1 MALTARQKAQAA
13 EALIRHPDLS
23 PAARRVGLELLNHA
37 DRRTGISWPSEARM
51 AEALGVDARTIRR
64 GKADLRAAGLLKWEQ
79 RGYHR
84 TPIYRLLWDRLV
96 QLAASIK
103 ARVQAACKAA
113 RAARKA
119 TSTAKAS
126 TPPPSPPPAHER
138 PENGS
143 ARSTGRT
150 FSSSYPTHQGLKG
163 ALEGKSSASAAPLRT
178 QITEQE
184 LDARASARFWKALQ
198 ALGPQIMAQFIAH
211 PRAEELQAQAI
222 RAERFKPDHGRTG
235 ISALHQILQGSTA

>member
-1 MALTARQKAQAA
+1 MPLTARQKAQAA
-13 EALIRHPDLS
+13 EALIRHPDLT

-64 GKADLRAAGLLKWEQ
+64 GKADLRAAGLLEWET

-84 TPIYRLLWDRLV
+84 TPVYKLLWDRLI

-103 ARVQAACKAA
+103 ARVQMTCKAA

-119 TSTAKAS
+119 IVT
-126 TPPPSPPPAHER
+126 PPSPPPPQER
-138 PENGS
+138 PES
-143 ARSTGRT
+143 SPERSTGRT
-150 FSSSYPTHQGLKG
+150 FSPAYPTHQDLKKG
-163 ALEGKSSASAAPLRT
+163 AWEGKAATAAPLRT

-184 LDARASARFWKALQ
+184 LVARASARFWKALQ
-198 ALGPQIMAQFIAH
+198 VLGPQIMAQFIAH
-211 PRAEELQAQAI
+211 PRAEEFQAQAI
-222 RAERFKPDHGRTG
+222 RAERFRPDHGRTG
-235 ISALHQILQGSTA
+235 ISALHQLLQGSLA

>member
-1 MALTARQKAQAA
+1 MPLTARQKAQAA
-13 EALIRHPDLS
+13 EALIRHPDLT

-64 GKADLRAAGLLKWEQ
+64 GKAALRAAGLLTWEQ
-79 RGYHR
+79 RGHHR

-103 ARVQAACKAA
+103 ARVTAACQ
-113 RAARKA
+113 AARKA
-119 TSTAKAS
+119 TSTAKPS
-126 TPPPSPPPAHER
+126 TPAPSPALLNKR
-138 PENGS
+138 PENGP

-150 FSSSYPTHQGLKG
+150 FSPAYPTHQGYKKG
-163 ALEGKSSASAAPLRT
+163 AWEGKGSAPAAPLRT
-178 QITEQE
+178 TITEAE

-198 ALGPQIMAQFIAH
+198 ALGPAIMAQFIAH
-211 PRAEELQAQAI
+211 PRADEWQAAAI
-222 RAERFKPDHGRTG
+222 RAERFKPDHGRTA
-235 ISALHQILQGSTA
+235 IAILHQLLHGATA

>member
-1 MALTARQKAQAA
+1 MPLTARTKAQAA

-64 GKADLRAAGLLKWEQ
+64 GKAELRAAGLLTWQQ

-84 TPIYRLLWDRLV
+84 TPIYRLLWDKLV

-103 ARVQAACKAA
+103 ARIQTACKT
-113 RAARKA
+113 ARKA
-119 TSTAKAS
+119 VADAK
-126 TPPPSPPPAHER
+126 PSAPLPTEKPTED
-138 PENGS
+138 S
-143 ARSTGRT
+143 LVQSTGRT
-150 FSSSYPTHQGLKG
+150 DQSEYPTQEGFKG
-163 ALEGKSSASAAPLRT
+163 AFEGRRLVQAAPLRT

-184 LDARASARFWKALQ
+184 LDTRASARFWKALQ
-198 ALGPQIMAQFIAH
+198 ALGPQMIAQFIAH

-222 RAERFKPDHGRTG
+222 RAERFRPDHGRTG
-235 ISALHQILQGSTA
+235 ITALHQLLQGSLA

>member
-37 DRRTGISWPSEARM
+37 DRRTGVSWPSEARM

-64 GKADLRAAGLLKWEQ
+64 GKADLRAAGLLTWDQ
-79 RGYHR
+79 RGHHR
-84 TPIYRLLWDRLV
+84 TPIYRLLWDKLVRLA
-96 QLAASIK
+96 LAIK

-113 RAARKA
+113 RDARKA
-119 TSTAKAS
+119 ARTAKAS

-150 FSSSYPTHQGLKG
+150 FSSSYPTHQGFKKG
-163 ALEGKSSASAAPLRT
+163 AWEGKTATAAPLRT

-184 LDARASARFWKALQ
+184 LDARASARFWRALQ

-222 RAERFKPDHGRTG
+222 RAERFRPNHGRTG
-235 ISALHQILQGSTA
+235 ISALHQILQGLTT